1 MKRKFN
7 FPAPL
12 FTVLVTVFYELL
24 LYIWVP
30 EEFRPGQ
37 LLQVLIF
44 GLAFGTALGF
54 LTGLFGWGKVCA
66 VAVTLVLAVVY
77 MTEYF
82 IRDAYQCFM
91 TFRTV
96 LAGADGIATG
106 FFSVVVS
113 LVLRNLWR
121 IGLVLLPIVLY
132 GIFAKPRK
140 LRAWQKMLPALL
152 AAALY
157 VLGLFTVSWLGTDAA
172 KLRDAYHF
180 DTAVRAFG
188 LNMGLTLEAV
198 NGGNSREDGEF
209 VTVIQTEP
217 PTEAPTDS
225 PEEET
230 VPRETEPPT
239 EPPVVY
245 GDNVLP
251 IDFAALAEKEE
262 NASLAKLH
270 SYVAGLTPT
279 ARNEY
284 TGLFAGKNLIL
295 ITAEAFSAEAIDKDL
310 TPTLYRLATE
320 GIEFTDYYQ
329 PSWGG
334 STSTGEYSILT
345 GLVAAEGIESIKE
358 SLQQDLFLSI
368 GKQLQAQG
376 YHSAAYH
383 NHSYTYYDRHKTHV
397 HFGYD
402 TFTGM
407 RNGMEEGVQDQWP
420 ESDLEM
426 MEFTVQQYIDQQPFS
441 VYYMTVS
448 GHALYNRPGNNMA
461 RKHYDEVSQLDA
473 SEAVKCYMA
482 TQLELEYAME
492 SLLRQ
497 LEEAGIADD
506 TVIVISTDH
515 YPYGLEKS
523 STWGNEEDYLAE
535 LYGYTPS
542 TASEREHSALIIW
555 SGSIEGENIQ
565 VDEPVYSLDILPTL
579 SNLFGVP
586 YDSRL
591 LVGRDVFSGA
601 EPLVLWP
608 DYSWKTDKGTY
619 MSGKFTPAE
628 GAEIPEGYVETIS
641 AIVKNKITYSKSVAQ
656 LDYFNCL
663 SELTE

>member
-1 MKRKFN
+1 MKRKFH

-12 FTVLVTVFYELL
+12 FTALVTVFYELL

-30 EEFRPGQ
+30 GEFRPGQ

-44 GLAFGTALGF
+44 GLAFGTLLAF
-54 LTGLFGWGKVCA
+54 LTGLFGRGKVCA
-66 VAVTLVLAVVY
+66 VVVTLALAVVY

-132 GIFAKPRK
+132 AIFAKPRK
-140 LRAWQKMLPALL
+140 LRVWQKILPAFL

-157 VLGLFTVSWLGTDAA
+157 VLGFCTVSWLGTDAA

-180 DTAVRAFG
+180 DSAVRSFG
-188 LNMGLTLEAV
+188 LNMGLTLEAL
-198 NGGNSREDGEF
+198 NGGAAQKEEDF
-209 VTVIQTEP
+209 ITVIQTEAP
-217 PTEAPTDS
+217 TQAPTEVPEAAAP
-225 PEEET
+225 EET
-230 VPRETEPPT
+230 VPPT

-245 GDNVLP
+245 GDNVLDF
-251 IDFAALAEKEE
+251 DFAALAEAEE
-262 NASLAKLH
+262 KSSVAKVH

-295 ITAEAFSAEAIDKDL
+295 ITAEAFSAEAIDPEL

-334 STSTGEYSILT
+334 STSTGEYSVLT

-407 RNGMEEGVQDQWP
+407 RNGMEEGVKDQWP

-426 MEFTVQQYIDQQPFS
+426 MEFTVQQYIDKQPFS

-461 RKHYDEVSQLDA
+461 RKHYDAVAELDA

-497 LEEAGIADD
+497 LEDAGIAND

-542 TASEREHSALIIW
+542 NAVEREHSALIIW

-619 MSGKFTPAE
+619 ISGQFTPAE
-628 GAEIPEGYVETIS
+628 GAKIPEGYVDRIC
-641 AIVKNKITYSKSVAQ
+641 AAVKNKITYSKSVAQ
-656 LDYFNCL
+656 LDYFNYL
-663 SELTE
+663 SESAE